1 MLIGK
6 TFWKGLALPKL
17 LYATECI
24 PFNQKELDKLQVID
38 NRAYRAIL
46 DVPIFTAAPF
56 LRSEVGASSARSRDI
71 KTKLLFIKHAYSEN
85 NNKILKSIICNE
97 ITKKETDWSKNV
109 IKYMTELKLN
119 PTRLT
124 LLSKEQIKKEIFK
137 WDSNLW
143 KEQLS
148 NKTTMTRYRSQKE
161 SIQETSWFRN
171 GFKHSL
177 MMRARADVLNLKW
190 RNHGE
195 NNNSND
201 KTCSLCLQAD
211 ETLDHFLLDCNN
223 LQDIRN
229 QHIILQRPANI
240 DREEIINKLLLFNI
254 ENEQTEYYLQLL
266 LQLWT
271 SRTKLLKQE

>member
-6 TFWKGLALPKL
+6 TYWKGLALPKI
-17 LYATECI
+17 LYATESI
-24 PFNQKELDKLQVID
+24 PFNKKELDKLQVID

-56 LRSEVGASSARSRDI
+56 LRSEVGASSAYSRDI
-71 KTKLLFIKHAYSEN
+71 KNKLLFIKHAYSEN
-85 NNKILKSIICNE
+85 NNKLLKNIIYNE
-97 ITKKETDWSKNV
+97 ITKKETVWSKNV
-109 IKYMTELKLN
+109 NNYMAELNLN

-124 LLSKEQIKKEIFK
+124 LLSKEQIKKEIYK
-137 WDSNLW
+137 WDTNLW

-148 NKTTMTRYRSQKE
+148 NKITMTRYRSQKE
-161 SIQETSWFRN
+161 NIQETSWFRN

-177 MMRARADVLNLKW
+177 MMRARADVLNLQW

-201 KTCSLCLQAD
+201 KNCPLCLQAD
-211 ETLDHFLLDCNN
+211 ETLDHFLLDCNS

-229 QHIILQRPANI
+229 QHIILQRPVNR
-240 DREEIINKLLLFNI
+240 DREEILNKLLLFNT

-266 LQLWT
+266 SQLWT
-271 SRTKLLKQE
+271 RRTKLLKYE